1 MPCFPRAARFLVLA
15 LLLLAPAGCGKGYKL
30 ASVSGRV
37 TMDNHPLTG
46 AEVSFFPVD
55 GGKDTPYA
63 SGMTDEQGNYK
74 LQVSVGSSTSDGAVV
89 GENLVRISRD
99 KRRGSKKVSP
109 QDLAH
114 GRLDEIPA
122 KYNDQSKITFTV
134 PPGGSSEANFEL
146 TSK

>member
-1 MPCFPRAARFLVLA
+1 MPCFPRAVRFLVLA

-37 TMDNHPLTG
+37 TMDGRPLAG
-46 AEVSFFPVD
+46 AEVSFTPVD
-55 GGKDTPYA
+55 GGKDVPYA

-74 LQVSVGSSTSDGAVV
+74 LSVGGSTSDGAVV
-89 GENLVRISRD
+89 GENLVRVSHD

-146 TSK
+146 SSK